1 MWRAL
6 MAIGIWLGALTGA
19 EAQPAAEGGP
29 PRLAV
34 LLVGEADRAKAAAV
48 SERDVIDQAYQHSGE
63 KLAWRLVAY
72 SRAEPD
78 RSAQR
83 VLAELDQAVEAG
95 KKAYRYMKLDE
106 AERIFENAAAAL
118 CQNPVVGCRPEKM
131 AEMMLYWARAVLDS
145 GEELGAQVLLGQL
158 VRFDPDAAP
167 DPAVMPPNLVATFDL
182 ALDERRGRERAK
194 VLLQS
199 GPAAASL
206 YADCRRL
213 RGGVV
218 EFSGVAGDPLL
229 LAVACRERMVFGQS
243 LSLVGGPRRWIDVYC
258 GRPGQRRELEQQ
270 LAAWGRAGG
279 ELAALAGRPSA
290 ALDAAADALGVRLL
304 LLAAPGAGAGDALRL
319 GLYVRSS
326 GLAGAPLAVAATAS
340 GRPEPD
346 ALAAAVE
353 ELAARVRSP
362 SVLAAL
368 EPAPAAEPKV
378 AVVESAANADGTDGA
393 AGAVEPGPAWWES
406 WWFWTAAGAVVAGG
420 VATGLALGLDAGGS
434 QPSGRVVLTIAPP

>member
-6 MAIGIWLGALTGA
+6 LVIGIWLGALTGA
-19 EAQPAAEGGP
+19 IAQPAAEAGP

-34 LLVGEADRAKAAAV
+34 LLVDQAEGVGAAAV
-48 SERDVIDQAYQHSGE
+48 SERDVIDQAFQHSGE
-63 KLAWRLVAY
+63 TLDWRLVAY
-72 SRAEPD
+72 SRVEPQ
-78 RSAQR
+78 RSAQQ
-83 VLAELDQAVEAG
+83 VLAELDRAIEAG

-106 AERIFENAAAAL
+106 AERIFENAAGML
-118 CQNPVVGCRPEKM
+118 RQNPVVGCQPDRM

-182 ALDERRGRERAK
+182 ALDERRGHERAK

-218 EFSGVAGDPLL
+218 EFRGVAGDPLL
-229 LAVACRERMVFGQS
+229 LAATCREQMVFGQS
-243 LSLVGGPRRWIDVYC
+243 LSLAGGPRRWIDVHC
-258 GRPGQRRELEQQ
+258 GRSGQRRELEQQ
-270 LAAWGRAGG
+270 LAAWSRAGG
-279 ELAALAGRPSA
+279 ELAALTGRA
-290 ALDAAADALGVRLL
+290 AAELDAAADALGVRLL

-319 GLYVRSS
+319 GLYVRSN
-326 GLAGAPLAVAATAS
+326 GLAGAPLAVATTAS

-346 ALAAAVE
+346 ALAAAVK

-368 EPAPAAEPKV
+368 KPAPAPEPDVAAVETAAAGSGAE
-378 AVVESAANADGTDGA
+378 GA
-393 AGAVEPGPAWWES
+393 AGAAERGPAWWES
-406 WWFWTAAGAVVAGG
+406 WWFWTAAGVVVAGG